1 MFLYTRNNSPKFY
14 FRPFNARC
22 QWANSKQF
30 VISNLFK
37 NSVYFLIWAN
47 SIRTKTICKCRKAKT
62 RGEKNYVY
70 RICLQ
75 ATNVKSTKLISNE
88 YCWNHSTCFLQFQEL
103 TWTKLWVAGLIH
115 WKCTNAVSSKSF
127 TGRVITSPGPCL
139 HTTSTRFGTI
149 TPCTPKRKSTISI

>member
-22 QWANSKQF
+22 HWANSKQF

-37 NSVYFLIWAN
+37 NSVYFRIWAN

-75 ATNVKSTKLISNE
+75 ATNVKSKKIDIQRILLKPQ
-88 YCWNHSTCFLQFQEL
+88 YLF
-103 TWTKLWVAGLIH
+103 
-115 WKCTNAVSSKSF
+115 
-127 TGRVITSPGPCL
+127 
-139 HTTSTRFGTI
+139 
-149 TPCTPKRKSTISI
+149 STILRAYVDRVVSCRLDSLKVHQRSQLQILHG